1 MSERPVPSRPRMPA
15 SYGIG
20 RGGSAPGERLPWE
33 RVEEWLEAARNYWVC
48 TTRPDG
54 RPHAKPVWGLWL
66 DGRVM
71 FSTDPNSVT
80 GRNIAAGSPVQIHL
94 ESGDQVAILD
104 GGLERPEEPELLE
117 RFADAYE
124 KKYGIRVDVA
134 NRSTPILALHPVT
147 VLSWEEADYPE
158 TATRWVVPETK

>member
-1 MSERPVPSRPRMPA
+1 MPA

-20 RGGSAPGERLPWE
+20 RGGSAAGELLPWS

-80 GRNIAAGSPVQIHL
+80 GRNLAAGSPLSVHL
-94 ESGDQVAILD
+94 ESGDEVAILD
-104 GGLERPEEPELLE
+104 GETERVEDADLLA
-117 RFADAYE
+117 RFAGAYE
-124 KKYGIRVDVA
+124 AKYDIRVDVE
-134 NRSTPILALHPVT
+134 NRSTPVLALRPKV
-147 VLSWEEADYPE
+147 VLSWEESNYPE
-158 TATRWVVPETK
+158 TATRWTLS